1 MAKDK
6 NTVLAVDIGGD
17 SLKMAEF
24 SFPAAGGMTL
34 EKFAIAEYDNDQ
46 KDADFADVFSSVYNR
61 LLAENNFVSRGLR
74 IAISGQLAFTR
85 LSKLPPLGEDKG
97 RIEQIVEYEA
107 KQTVPYPMDEV
118 IWDYQLVKHTIMPD
132 VVPEPEPNP
141 ESGEAAVAPKEPE
154 AGIDEMEA
162 LFVAVKSDLVTELA
176 EVIQESG
183 KDILSIE
190 IAPTAF
196 FNAARA
202 NQIGVKQ
209 CDMILNIG
217 GRCSSLV
224 FADQGRVF
232 ARTIPIA
239 GHSVTQQISKE
250 FNISFADAE
259 ELKRRHGF
267 VALGGAYEEPDS
279 EVAAT
284 ISKIARNVM
293 TRLHGE
299 INRSINVWRSQ
310 YGGNKPAHLYL
321 GGGSSLMA
329 YTPRFFNEKLR
340 IPVDYLNAFQVVG
353 IGQEINKD
361 QLLEVAPM
369 FSELIG
375 LALKHI
381 VSCPVDISLMPAAI
395 KKFKAL
401 QRKKPY
407 FYASCVSI
415 IICLLIFYWGVS
427 ARVEY
432 DKARVEV
439 AKVEV
444 DKTTKLVEK
453 VKGLKRDLD
462 TAKAEYDEAVNIINK
477 RKYWPK
483 LMNEIQTLVP
493 DKVWF
498 TMFEGVSDINSPAT
512 GFGTS
517 SASTTTK
524 AATATA
530 TADPFTL
537 GRAGGPP
544 GGPGNFGGPPGMPG
558 APNVPGGRRSRGG
571 GASEPRQQTV
581 AVVAAAPVLSE
592 INWIRVTGHSVVLK
606 RVLLEEVLASNFKK
620 SSICAEGDDAVSCYE
635 YSGDKGKNNI
645 TSFKMRIKLK
655 ETIKK

>member
-1 MAKDK
+1 MGKEK

-24 SFPAAGGMTL
+24 SFPAGGGMTL
-34 EKFAIAEYDNDQ
+34 EKFAIAEYDSDQ
-46 KDADFADVFSSVYNR
+46 KDADFADVFSSVYTR

-118 IWDYQLVKHTIMPD
+118 IWDYQLVKHTIKSD

-141 ESGEAAVAPKEPE
+141 EGGEPAVPKEPE

-202 NQIGVKQ
+202 NQIGVTQ

-250 FNISFADAE
+250 FNISFSDAE

-381 VSCPVDISLMPAAI
+381 VSCPVDISLMPGSFTDLLLFTGTHVVFIRVMRIRTHACDPKEI
-395 KKFKAL
+395 ESMFK
-401 QRKKPY
+401 
-407 FYASCVSI
+407 
-415 IICLLIFYWGVS
+415 
-427 ARVEY
+427 
-432 DKARVEV
+432 EV
-439 AKVEV
+439 IR
-444 DKTTKLVEK
+444 
-453 VKGLKRDLD
+453 GLR
-462 TAKAEYDEAVNIINK
+462 
-477 RKYWPK
+477 
-483 LMNEIQTLVP
+483 
-493 DKVWF
+493 
-498 TMFEGVSDINSPAT
+498 
-512 GFGTS
+512 
-517 SASTTTK
+517 
-524 AATATA
+524 
-530 TADPFTL
+530 
-537 GRAGGPP
+537 
-544 GGPGNFGGPPGMPG
+544 
-558 APNVPGGRRSRGG
+558 NVP
-571 GASEPRQQTV
+571 
-581 AVVAAAPVLSE
+581 LS
-592 INWIRVTGHSVVLK
+592 SVVC
-606 RVLLEEVLASNFKK
+606 REIHVLAPWGAWQYFR
-620 SSICAEGDDAVSCYE
+620 IDDDRVIEVRRDGSPLMAA
-635 YSGDKGKNNI
+635 G
-645 TSFKMRIKLK
+645 
-655 ETIKK
+655 